1 MSSTVMREY
10 GVVKSPTCVSSC
22 GSCACKKAC
31 GEPEAGVGLMY
42 ALASRQRGGENSSE

>member
-1 MSSTVMREY
+1 MSSTVMRAD

-31 GEPEAGVGLMY
+31 GEPESGDGLTY
-42 ALASRQRGGENSSE
+42 APTRHRLDIQREV